1 VRGAST
7 PAGESLLRPRV
18 VLPFLAVA
26 LIWGSTWLVIK
37 GGAGSVPPAWSV
49 CYRFAVSA
57 LGTFVLAIGRR
68 DSLRLDAQGWRLA
81 AGIGLFHF
89 TINYQFLYPAEQHLT
104 SGLVAVLYALLMVPN
119 ALLAHVFL
127 GQRVARGFWAGSAV
141 ALAGIT
147 LLVMNEVRVAPA
159 TTTPWLGIGMVTI
172 SILGASV
179 ANVIQA
185 SGAARSR
192 PVLPILAWGMAIGT
206 LADGLIALTL
216 SGPPSFDRTWPYV
229 SGVLYLSLVG
239 SVITFPLYFQLIKD
253 MGAGRA
259 AYNGVLVPVVAM
271 TLSTL
276 FEGYR
281 WTALAVAGSVL
292 AMVGLVMALRA
303 RNPSR

>member
-1 VRGAST
+1 MSATDNPS
-7 PAGESLLRPRV
+7 GESLWRPRV

-37 GGAGSVPPAWSV
+37 GQAGSVPPAWSV
-49 CYRFAVSA
+49 CYRFAVA
-57 LGTFVLAIGRR
+57 AAGTFVLALLRR
-68 DSLRLDAQGWRLA
+68 DSLRLDAQGRRLA
-81 AGIGLFHF
+81 LGIGLFHF
-89 TINYQFLYPAEQHLT
+89 TLNYQFLYPAEQHLT

-119 ALLAHVFL
+119 ALLAHIFL

-141 ALAGIT
+141 ALAGIA
-147 LLVMNEVRVAPA
+147 LLVVHEVQVAPP
-159 TTTPWLGIGMVTI
+159 TTAPWLGIGMVTI

-192 PVLPILAWGMAIGT
+192 AILPILAWAMAIGT
-206 LADGLIALTL
+206 LVDGLVALVL
-216 SGPPSFDRTWPYV
+216 AGPPVIDHTWSYV
-229 SGVLYLSLVG
+229 SGVLYLSIVG
-239 SVITFPLYFQLIKD
+239 SVITFPLYFQLLKD

-271 TLSTL
+271 GLSTV
-276 FEGYR
+276 FGGYR
-281 WTALAVAGSVL
+281 WTLLPVAGSVL
-292 AMVGLVMALRA
+292 AMAGLVMALKA